1 VDGHFARIWL
11 RLTDFARISMRPTD
25 CPPSDI
31 TYVNMQPVT
40 DISTG
45 LDELA
50 QFVRAHPRLQVLTGA
65 GVSTSSGIPD
75 YRDTAGAW
83 KRKPPV
89 SHQDFMA
96 DAGVRRRYWA
106 RSLIGWPTLSQANPN
121 PAHAALAQLQAAGRV
136 RQLVTQN
143 VDGLH
148 QRAGSTQ
155 VLELHGSIHEVGCTD
170 CGARYPRARIQA
182 QLARGNPR
190 FAAMQGATA
199 PDGDADLDADFDDFL
214 PPACESCGGLLKP
227 DVVFFGDGVPRPRL
241 DSALDAL
248 AQSDALLVVG
258 SSLMVYSGYRF
269 CVKAAEQGKPVAA
282 INLGRTRA
290 DHLLALKIESAC
302 APVLQGLLA
311 RL

>member
-1 VDGHFARIWL
+1 
-11 RLTDFARISMRPTD
+11 
-25 CPPSDI
+25 
-31 TYVNMQPVT
+31 MQPVT
-40 DISTG
+40 DIAAG
-45 LDELA
+45 LDELT
-50 QFVRAHPRLQVLTGA
+50 QFVRDHPRLQVLTGA
-65 GVSTSSGIPD
+65 GVSTGSGIPD

-96 DAGVRRRYWA
+96 DANVRRRYWA
-106 RSLIGWPTLSQANPN
+106 RSLVGWPVLSQANPN
-121 PAHAALAQLQAAGRV
+121 SAHAALAQLQAAGRV

-155 VLELHGSIHEVGCTD
+155 VLELHGSIHEVNCMD
-170 CGARYPRARIQA
+170 CGAHWPRARIQA
-182 QLARGNPR
+182 ELARDNPR
-190 FAAMQGATA
+190 FAALQGATA
-199 PDGDADLDADFDDFL
+199 PDGDADLDAEFGDFIV
-214 PPACESCGGLLKP
+214 PACESCGGLLKP
-227 DVVFFGDGVPRPRL
+227 GVVFFGDGVPRRRL
-241 DSALDAL
+241 DAALDAL

-282 INLGRTRA
+282 VNLGNTRA
-290 DHLLALKIESAC
+290 DGMLALKVRSAC
-302 APVLQGLLA
+302 AGALEGLLA